1 MSLVLSWTSVA
12 VLVLAFLAIE
22 PLHASMPLN
31 GRAEALVQLQ
41 QQPGSASPYMVTFQV
56 AENSSSPSP
65 WVLSPQNNRTVWVVA
80 WRLGTPFIS
89 QIVNFTIGTKP
100 QVALTLPNA
109 ETTSILVD
117 NQRNRVWFPV
127 NDSLAY
133 YDFASKKE
141 RIAISFPG
149 GSPEF
154 IAIDG
159 SGRLWA
165 TLIASNKIGMYDPS
179 TSQNRTFNVP
189 TPNAVL
195 QGIAVAPDGMIWFA
209 EPGPERLGKLN
220 PATGNVTEYSPSVRL
235 LAPIQLAVAAD
246 GVVWFTDHGT
256 NEFGSFNPATGEWA
270 KFPVAYCRGICSVT
284 LPNAIGVDEKGEVWF
299 SEHFAG
305 RIARYVPASRL
316 LTEYIIPVPA
326 GSPSEAFAYAWWAS
340 VGQNGLVWFTA
351 NGFGEIGYVNSNI
364 PVPLSIST
372 ADELT
377 VPEGSSRQLR
387 TTIVYSGSG
396 QVSVGVSVSYLDTQS
411 GTSLISGSYIQ
422 DAQFNN
428 NTSRLE
434 QAISIGWNAVPGIH
448 YVTLTAS
455 DDQVAVGVP
464 IRLTITTNLLPY
476 LTLTVSLSL
485 LVISPIIYGRRKLR
499 SHPHIKPSIE
509 AAASTPTSETS
520 ELGRAHEKFQ
530 WNLLSSRRL

>member
-89 QIVNFTIGTKP
+89 QIINFTIGTKP

-159 SGRLWA
+159 SGRLWV

-209 EPGPERLGKLN
+209 EPGTERLGKLN

-235 LAPIQLAVAAD
+235 LAPIQLAVASD

-256 NEFGSFNPATGEWA
+256 NEFGSFNPA
-270 KFPVAYCRGICSVT
+270 R
-284 LPNAIGVDEKGEVWF
+284 
-299 SEHFAG
+299 
-305 RIARYVPASRL
+305 
-316 LTEYIIPVPA
+316 
-326 GSPSEAFAYAWWAS
+326 
-340 VGQNGLVWFTA
+340 
-351 NGFGEIGYVNSNI
+351 
-364 PVPLSIST
+364 
-372 ADELT
+372 
-377 VPEGSSRQLR
+377 
-387 TTIVYSGSG
+387 GSG
-396 QVSVGVSVSYLDTQS
+396 
-411 GTSLISGSYIQ
+411 
-422 DAQFNN
+422 
-428 NTSRLE
+428 
-434 QAISIGWNAVPGIH
+434 
-448 YVTLTAS
+448 
-455 DDQVAVGVP
+455 
-464 IRLTITTNLLPY
+464 
-476 LTLTVSLSL
+476 
-485 LVISPIIYGRRKLR
+485 
-499 SHPHIKPSIE
+499 PS
-509 AAASTPTSETS
+509 
-520 ELGRAHEKFQ
+520 FQ
-530 WNLLSSRRL
+530 WAIAGESVP